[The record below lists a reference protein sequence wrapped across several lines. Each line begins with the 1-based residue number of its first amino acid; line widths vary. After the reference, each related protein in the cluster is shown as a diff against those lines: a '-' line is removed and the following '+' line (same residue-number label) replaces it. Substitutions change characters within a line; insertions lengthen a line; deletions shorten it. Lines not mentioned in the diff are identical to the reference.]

1 MARIKET
8 AIDHLNEKLDAS
20 VLEMEQHIIGKKLQ
34 EMAPRLW
41 AVDFE
46 EESVYAAGL
55 SMV

>member
-1 MARIKET
+1 LARIKET

-20 VLEMEQHIIGKKLQ
+20 VLEVEQHIIGKKLQ
-34 EMAPRLW
+34 KMAPRLW